1 MLSTGTQSVNTRANF
16 SKLLQVDRLFPKF
29 ASEHDM

>member
-1 MLSTGTQSVNTRANF
+1 MLSTGTQSVNTRATGNF

-29 ASEHDM
+29 CE